1 MAENTYLTALHG
13 MERVIPDARQFVSM
27 FNRKS
32 YGDAF
37 QKYYEAHAVTFGA
50 VETGYQNAIDKT
62 QYLFNMAEAAV
73 RPAAAEVQKMSGRSK
88 QEKELI
94 DSNLSMV
101 VYVLPGILYYKGESA
116 KPLTDEILRQWKAQF
131 PKTNLSAAPFEEIES
146 GFHKKW
152 CYITT
157 AVCETFGKP
166 DDCYELTL
174 LRNYRD
180 SYLQS
185 QPDGEE
191 VIREYYDVA
200 PTIVKRINRQP
211 DKKKIYRGI
220 WETYLSPC
228 ITMIENDE
236 KAACKEL
243 YIEMVRTLQERYFYT
258 DNTRGSRS

>member
-13 MERVIPDARQFVSM
+13 MEQLIPGARQYVSM
-27 FNRKS
+27 FSRKN
-32 YGDAF
+32 YGSAF
-37 QKYYEAHAVTFGA
+37 QKYYEANAATYQA

-62 QYLFNMAEAAV
+62 QYLFNMAQAAV
-73 RPAAAEVQKMSGRSK
+73 SPGVAAVNKLPGKSK

-94 DSNLSMV
+94 DCNLSIV
-101 VYVLPGILYYKGESA
+101 VYVLPGILYFKGESG
-116 KPLTDEILRQWKAQF
+116 KPLTDEILRQWKEQF
-131 PKTNLSAAPFEEIES
+131 PKTNLSSAPFEEIES

-180 SYLQS
+180 SYLQN
-185 QPDGEE
+185 QPDGEA

-211 DKKKIYRGI
+211 DRKKIYRGI
-220 WETYLSPC
+220 WDTYLSPC

-236 KAACKEL
+236 KESCKEL

-258 DNTRGSRS
+258 DQGKK